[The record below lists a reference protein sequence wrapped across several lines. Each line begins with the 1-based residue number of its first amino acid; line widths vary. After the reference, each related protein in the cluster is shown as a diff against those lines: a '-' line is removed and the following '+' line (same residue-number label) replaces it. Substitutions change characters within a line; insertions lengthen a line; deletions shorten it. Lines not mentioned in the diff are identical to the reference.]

1 MPGYYPEPGLGLLW
15 VWGPE
20 AASFLH
26 NQSAARVVGLSP
38 GQTTVALF
46 LNSRGQIEFLA
57 RIVCRDPER
66 FALFVAGGDA
76 PALLKRFESYRIFDQ
91 VEFELFTDWCGYGFL
106 GDSKIPEGALFWRE
120 GEIGQVFLPPGNR
133 LECDLEPDQVQLYQI
148 ERLIPS
154 LVEARGRLPQEVGL
168 AAAVTQNKGCY
179 LGQEIMARLEARG
192 QAHYNLARV
201 SLSKVMPAGTG
212 LELAGREV
220 GRLGRSLESAS
231 GYRGL
236 AVVRREV
243 HPGTLL
249 KAGDQEVIV
258 EVCKQ

>member
-1 MPGYYPEPGLGLLW
+1 MQGFYPEPGLGLLW

-26 NQSAARVVGLSP
+26 NQSAARVVGMAS
-38 GQTTVALF
+38 GESTAGLF

-57 RIVCRDPER
+57 RIVCQDPER

-76 PALLKRFESYRIFDQ
+76 AALLTRCERYRIFDQ
-91 VEFELFTDWCGYGFL
+91 VEFELEPGRGYGFVADPPL
-106 GDSKIPEGALFWRE
+106 PEGALFWRDGE
-120 GEIGQVFLPPGNR
+120 LGEIFLPAGAE
-133 LECDLEPDQVQLYQI
+133 LECHLEPDQIQLYQV

-168 AAAVTQNKGCY
+168 GAAVAPNKGCY

-192 QAHYNLARV
+192 QAHYGLGRL
-201 SLSKVMPAGTG
+201 SLPQILPEGTS

-220 GRLGRSLESAS
+220 GRLGRSVKSGS
-231 GYRGL
+231 GYLGL
-236 AVVRREV
+236 AVIRREIG
-243 HPGTLL
+243 PGSPLR
-249 KAGDQEVIV
+249 AGTHEVTV
-258 EVCKQ
+258 EICGQ